1 MIEYDMNYYE
11 NLSCVDLVND
21 IQNTYE
27 NNQDNNVFLKKSVI
41 LYFWKNPDESFKRK
55 RKYVSQKMISK
66 RRIIRIIWDISKK
79 KYWYDILSKLI
90 KMMKVFF
97 KKTITL
103 IWLLH
108 AYIKL
113 NFENLIK
120 NQIIN
125 FVIKKKKFSSV

>member
-1 MIEYDMNYYE
+1 MIEYFMNYYE

-41 LYFWKNPDESFKRK
+41 LYFWKNSDESFKRK

-79 KYWYDILSKLI
+79 KKKYWYDILSKLI
-90 KMMKVFF
+90 KMMKVF
-97 KKTITL
+97 
-103 IWLLH
+103 
-108 AYIKL
+108 
-113 NFENLIK
+113 
-120 NQIIN
+120 
-125 FVIKKKKFSSV
+125 